1 MDSDR
6 RRFLAFAGLSPLVVL
21 GAGSAL
27 AQSALCYTSETL
39 TFSQKSRR
47 RSLGFMDIAADPK
60 RRCGGCNFFT
70 AAEGGCGTCQMLG
83 GAAVTANSSCSSFAP
98 RS

>member
-1 MDSDR
+1 MESDR
-6 RRFLAFAGLSPLVVL
+6 RRFLAFAGLSPLVLL
-21 GAGSAL
+21 GAGNAL
-27 AQSALCYTSETL
+27 AQSAPCYSPEAL

-47 RSLGFMDIAADPK
+47 RSLGFMDVAVDPK

-70 AAEGGCGTCQMLG
+70 AGEGGCGNCQMLG
-83 GAAVTANSSCSSFAP
+83 GAPVTANSSCSSFAP